1 MATVRQLREGIGGEF
16 AAKVAERIEGARF
29 VP

>member
-1 MATVRQLREGIGGEF
+1 MKTVQALRDGFDHPF
-16 AAKVAERIEGARF
+16 AEKVAERIEGARF